1 MGGGRA
7 GGGKRNERRRKG
19 RAGGREDVDE
29 GGGRGGEGTEAD
41 GSRLPVSML
50 LCLVLD
56 GGSAPSLRRNS
67 PWMVYCCGDGVVGTC
82 VVFRGDL

>member
-19 RAGGREDVDE
+19 RAGGREDEEE
-29 GGGRGGEGTEAD
+29 GGGEGTEAD

-67 PWMVYCCGDGVVGTC
+67 PWMVYCCCDGVVGTC

>member
-1 MGGGRA
+1 MGAGRA

-19 RAGGREDVDE
+19 RAGGREDEEE
-29 GGGRGGEGTEAD
+29 GGGEGTEAD

-67 PWMVYCCGDGVVGTC
+67 PWMVYCCCDGVVGTC